1 MNSNKRLHRRLFA
14 SYWFISLLMVCG
26 MPTLAQTP
34 ITDVA
39 GLNAMTASG
48 NYIISAD
55 IDATGYTPTLGNTA
69 FTGTLTAG
77 TKGDGTFY
85 TISNLGRPLFTT
97 ATGATISNIML
108 KDVEISQ
115 AGVVGA
121 IACTADGAT
130 RIYNCGILP
139 NDPGYTDTSTVGST
153 NNYCGSLVGRLNG
166 NARVINCF
174 SYATITGGTTVAGIV
189 GYIGG
194 TGITQANVTTVPMVV
209 NCMFYG
215 EITGG
220 TTKYPVYG
228 GAMIKNETDAN
239 STLGVNPY
247 NYFRKNA
254 SFDNAYT
261 AIGNYNRS
269 WPAEEKNLTRFEYY
283 RSILNSNKRLC
294 TYWVTDKAYGSASA
308 PTEADEA
315 LIAKW
320 VLDPSIAPYPIL
332 KKWGKYPSVI
342 NIDTTYRINPTTK
355 AKEVRSSANEW
366 EGKSYGTLTVNINPG
381 SHHTADPVSKTITIT
396 DMDTSNNDFCYY
408 KIQLP
413 YYNEVFGNPNGAT
426 HAAKYGD
433 NYTDYVVTGWDITA
447 VSGGTAGTFDGSS
460 DHAWK
465 DGYNFADRNCTSK
478 DLYAT
483 SGRVFAQGGYYY
495 VPVGVSSITIVAHWG
510 KAVYLANRGYNIDRV
525 KLTIAK
531 SYKLDKAFAPAG
543 TVSNTFQGQTVY
555 DDLQDAIKALDEYLT
570 NNATDNPNKH
580 VCDQAIVLIGNHQ
593 VQNGSNKI
601 GYGLDS
607 KWHPHTIMSADFDFD
622 NEPDYCLQLQFRNGY
637 DRPGIQPI
645 RFDFLPVVELGL
657 AVRHDNKAYA
667 IGVFVPQGHFEITE
681 TSFMHTTQFEYDGA
695 KDEEYRAYGKS
706 PMIINGGEF
715 ESFNVRYKNAA
726 RTSYF
731 LLGGNAW
738 IHRFAPGAHP
748 NTGNKPTNELCVVNA
763 IGGEYPEFYLS
774 GIFRP
779 ELGTTNTQAPPHC
792 YTNGGKFG
800 IMAGAGYDKVKNGVT
815 FKINHSLIGEFYGG
829 GINGSNP
836 IGGNIDVTIDNSR
849 VRKYC
854 GGPKVGDMTGKTVT
868 TNATNTT
875 FGVYYGGGNGGNS
888 YYRQLQRDGNFA
900 TSHIGTWT
908 DQSYNWNG
916 FKPLEVYDDGT
927 DNKGYHAEYEFEVF
941 NESNGVTD
949 EITQRGY
956 INWVQFGITITG
968 NVSNTLTDCTIENN
982 FYGGGNLATVNG
994 TVNSTLTNTTVNGS
1008 VFGAGYSAAI
1018 PTFQVHDKD
1027 NKTFPSI
1034 DFAGTITDGY
1044 IPYAPTV
1051 YEWTNDLD
1059 EGRDEAYMKAH
1070 PTYQKGGKWYCYTWN
1085 SLDNLGAV
1093 LNAVSLTVGGTSHIV
1108 GNVYG
1113 GGDESKVNSNANVIL
1128 QGSAIVDGSVFGAGK
1143 GKDDDYDLARVSGDA
1158 TVTMTSGQVGRS
1170 VYGGGEMATVGLYDT
1185 VTAAEAA
1192 ADAGQAA
1199 KYRLVTSQPKLCTGG
1214 GATTVTLS
1222 GGTVGVADLDPVD
1235 TNAHGNVFGGGLGK
1249 AGSAYSPF
1257 AYVNETTVNIS
1268 GSAVVR
1274 GSVFGGGE
1282 NGHVLGNTH
1291 VNISGGTIGVRLP
1304 YRYRAILSD
1313 RGVGN
1318 PVFAGNVYG
1327 GGRGVDHTLLG
1338 NHLSET
1344 AGRVYGNTNVS
1355 ISGTAHIRHSVYG
1368 GGSLASVGTYKI
1380 AEEANVFGGHLHTFD
1395 VGTGDATV
1403 TISDGRIGPLWDDL
1417 LYDEAGHFLATTH
1430 DGNADTIT
1438 DADYALLLGHA
1449 GDVSDTIAK
1458 NYACLGEN
1466 EGMVYGSGRGVNFDP
1481 EDNNDD
1487 HQLYVEMAFTNR
1499 TFVTINGG
1507 MVVGSVFGGGENGH
1521 VKNNTQ
1527 VNIAGGT
1534 IGGIPLHHK
1543 GFFLPGHNGVHGL
1556 INDHNAG
1563 DEELDFN
1570 NTGVGKSVFRGN
1582 VYGGGR
1588 GIDHTDGIATT
1599 SESHIFSVSAGR
1611 VYGNTEVNVT
1621 DGLVLH
1627 NVFGGGSIASV
1638 GTYHYPLLQEGDE
1651 GYDAEHPAPNFFTS
1665 PDTVVEGTGDAVVN
1679 ISGGQVGVMGENEG
1693 YVYGGGRGI
1702 AGKTDAQVTH
1712 LAFVNTATV
1721 NISSVADVRASV
1733 FGGGMN
1739 GHVLDSTLVTV
1750 SGGVIGGKTADDY
1763 GSYDTVNFHIDSLP
1777 ASRDILFNG
1786 KDYYSG
1792 ICSVDT
1798 LTRTDGTG
1806 PHTVF
1811 LGNVYGG
1818 GRGVDTVTGTNL
1830 SLTAGRV
1837 YGNTRVVI
1845 TDGIIYHSVFG
1856 GGSIASVGYY
1866 ELYTAADSAADAVD
1880 AVGQYRIKA
1889 KQPKRCLSGGT
1900 ATVLI
1905 SGGRIGTNGRNNG
1918 HVFGSSRGMAG
1929 AYYRGLGYV
1938 NAAHVHID
1946 GTAEVRGSVF
1956 GSGENGH
1963 VLDSTCVIISGGHI
1977 GNGKRGDK
1985 AWLNH
1990 YIGNVY
1996 GGGRGLDREVQNDA
2010 ASVSPFAGRVFRKT
2024 YVEISGTAQIDHNVY
2039 GGGSLASVGKYKRDM
2054 DPGHTS
2060 TYNSITFAAPDSGMT
2075 HVVIS
2080 GGTIGI
2086 DGDENGHVFG
2096 SSRGTSSSRHDIR
2109 SSLAYVA
2116 DTRIDVSGNARIYG
2130 SVFGGGESGHVQND
2144 AIVNISGSPTIGLD
2158 VSSILPTI
2166 DAGSHASVSSL
2177 IDAIN
2182 ANGELDADE
2191 KADAIAAVKDS
2202 AKSLYDLNGNIYGG
2216 GRGIDPYKDNLG
2228 NDVYSYSAGYVR
2240 GRTFVTVGGTP
2251 TIYRNVYGGG
2261 SMGIVGDYG
2270 PYGEED
2276 LWQSTGDNGTATV
2289 RIKNTGGTVSIGTA
2303 ANSAVGYG
2311 GHVYGSS
2318 RGQANDPANPPITA
2332 DGFGE
2337 MAYVFK
2343 THVVV
2348 DSGALVYGS
2357 VYGGGENGHVDYG
2370 GTTVDILGG
2379 TVGYAANVSRGYG
2392 GNVFGGGK
2400 GNPTSPTAG
2409 IVDGPTQVNI
2419 GSSEQTANNVI
2430 IRGDVFAGND
2440 SYSSPLGEMRV
2451 DVYHTGH
2458 DANNSYPYPVP
2469 ETMDELEAQP
2479 HAAANFALHGVYG
2492 GGNLASVLT
2501 GIAATDASDGNASH
2515 VYDKKYITQRLLP
2528 TENSNPAW
2536 PGDTT
2541 RKSVVHIHN
2550 CDNTIMY
2557 IYGGGRAADTR
2568 LNEVIVD
2575 GGYIYKAFAG
2585 GNGDPNEVPGNPG
2598 ANVLRTAS
2606 LTINGGLIVQAF
2618 GGSNTLGDIYGGTSV
2633 VMEKVSACDELIGE
2647 SFGAG
2652 NAADFVGD
2660 IDITVGC
2667 GTILENLYGGA
2678 NEADITGNVT
2688 LTVEGGTYTN
2698 VFGGSKG
2705 TLGTPAN
2712 ITGDVTLNITGG
2724 TIQNA
2729 FGGSHINGHIG
2740 GKITVNVY
2748 CDPNNVC
2755 TDEHRLINVYGGG
2768 KDASYTPTAP
2778 SATGSNHSPMVNIQ
2792 CDTVWGD
2799 VFGGAYGSGATCTS
2813 KPKVVMGLV
2822 DGTVSKAVVMGNIYG
2837 GGSAAPVIGNTT
2849 VLMQSGTVMG
2859 DIFGGGLGT
2868 TATVSTD
2875 TEVGIVGN
2883 RTQVQGNVYGGGNAG
2898 AVGGSTEVYIGEKP
2912 E

>member
-1 MNSNKRLHRRLFA
+1 M
-14 SYWFISLLMVCG
+14 
-26 MPTLAQTP
+26 
-34 ITDVA
+34 
-39 GLNAMTASG
+39 
-48 NYIISAD
+48 
-55 IDATGYTPTLGNTA
+55 
-69 FTGTLTAG
+69 
-77 TKGDGTFY
+77 
-85 TISNLGRPLFTT
+85 
-97 ATGATISNIML
+97 
-108 KDVEISQ
+108 
-115 AGVVGA
+115 
-121 IACTADGAT
+121 
-130 RIYNCGILP
+130 
-139 NDPGYTDTSTVGST
+139 
-153 NNYCGSLVGRLNG
+153 
-166 NARVINCF
+166 
-174 SYATITGGTTVAGIV
+174 
-189 GYIGG
+189 
-194 TGITQANVTTVPMVV
+194 
-209 NCMFYG
+209 
-215 EITGG
+215 
-220 TTKYPVYG
+220 
-228 GAMIKNETDAN
+228 
-239 STLGVNPY
+239 
-247 NYFRKNA
+247 
-254 SFDNAYT
+254 
-261 AIGNYNRS
+261 
-269 WPAEEKNLTRFEYY
+269 
-283 RSILNSNKRLC
+283 
-294 TYWVTDKAYGSASA
+294 
-308 PTEADEA
+308 
-315 LIAKW
+315 
-320 VLDPSIAPYPIL
+320 
-332 KKWGKYPSVI
+332 
-342 NIDTTYRINPTTK
+342 
-355 AKEVRSSANEW
+355 
-366 EGKSYGTLTVNINPG
+366 
-381 SHHTADPVSKTITIT
+381 
-396 DMDTSNNDFCYY
+396 
-408 KIQLP
+408 
-413 YYNEVFGNPNGAT
+413 
-426 HAAKYGD
+426 
-433 NYTDYVVTGWDITA
+433 
-447 VSGGTAGTFDGSS
+447 
-460 DHAWK
+460 
-465 DGYNFADRNCTSK
+465 
-478 DLYAT
+478 
-483 SGRVFAQGGYYY
+483 
-495 VPVGVSSITIVAHWG
+495 
-510 KAVYLANRGYNIDRV
+510 
-525 KLTIAK
+525 
-531 SYKLDKAFAPAG
+531 
-543 TVSNTFQGQTVY
+543 
-555 DDLQDAIKALDEYLT
+555 
-570 NNATDNPNKH
+570 
-580 VCDQAIVLIGNHQ
+580 
-593 VQNGSNKI
+593 
-601 GYGLDS
+601 
-607 KWHPHTIMSADFDFD
+607 
-622 NEPDYCLQLQFRNGY
+622 
-637 DRPGIQPI
+637 
-645 RFDFLPVVELGL
+645 
-657 AVRHDNKAYA
+657 
-667 IGVFVPQGHFEITE
+667 
-681 TSFMHTTQFEYDGA
+681 
-695 KDEEYRAYGKS
+695 
-706 PMIINGGEF
+706 
-715 ESFNVRYKNAA
+715 
-726 RTSYF
+726 
-731 LLGGNAW
+731 
-738 IHRFAPGAHP
+738 
-748 NTGNKPTNELCVVNA
+748 
-763 IGGEYPEFYLS
+763 
-774 GIFRP
+774 
-779 ELGTTNTQAPPHC
+779 
-792 YTNGGKFG
+792 
-800 IMAGAGYDKVKNGVT
+800 
-815 FKINHSLIGEFYGG
+815 
-829 GINGSNP
+829 
-836 IGGNIDVTIDNSR
+836 
-849 VRKYC
+849 
-854 GGPKVGDMTGKTVT
+854 
-868 TNATNTT
+868 
-875 FGVYYGGGNGGNS
+875 
-888 YYRQLQRDGNFA
+888 
-900 TSHIGTWT
+900 
-908 DQSYNWNG
+908 
-916 FKPLEVYDDGT
+916 
-927 DNKGYHAEYEFEVF
+927 
-941 NESNGVTD
+941 
-949 EITQRGY
+949 
-956 INWVQFGITITG
+956 
-968 NVSNTLTDCTIENN
+968 
-982 FYGGGNLATVNG
+982 
-994 TVNSTLTNTTVNGS
+994 
-1008 VFGAGYSAAI
+1008 
-1018 PTFQVHDKD
+1018 
-1027 NKTFPSI
+1027 
-1034 DFAGTITDGY
+1034 
-1044 IPYAPTV
+1044 
-1051 YEWTNDLD
+1051 
-1059 EGRDEAYMKAH
+1059 
-1070 PTYQKGGKWYCYTWN
+1070 
-1085 SLDNLGAV
+1085 
-1093 LNAVSLTVGGTSHIV
+1093 
-1108 GNVYG
+1108 
-1113 GGDESKVNSNANVIL
+1113 
-1128 QGSAIVDGSVFGAGK
+1128 
-1143 GKDDDYDLARVSGDA
+1143 
-1158 TVTMTSGQVGRS
+1158 
-1170 VYGGGEMATVGLYDT
+1170 
-1185 VTAAEAA
+1185 
-1192 ADAGQAA
+1192 
-1199 KYRLVTSQPKLCTGG
+1199 
-1214 GATTVTLS
+1214 
-1222 GGTVGVADLDPVD
+1222 
-1235 TNAHGNVFGGGLGK
+1235 
-1249 AGSAYSPF
+1249 
-1257 AYVNETTVNIS
+1257 
-1268 GSAVVR
+1268 
-1274 GSVFGGGE
+1274 
-1282 NGHVLGNTH
+1282 
-1291 VNISGGTIGVRLP
+1291 
-1304 YRYRAILSD
+1304 
-1313 RGVGN
+1313 
-1318 PVFAGNVYG
+1318 
-1327 GGRGVDHTLLG
+1327 
-1338 NHLSET
+1338 
-1344 AGRVYGNTNVS
+1344 
-1355 ISGTAHIRHSVYG
+1355 
-1368 GGSLASVGTYKI
+1368 
-1380 AEEANVFGGHLHTFD
+1380 
-1395 VGTGDATV
+1395 
-1403 TISDGRIGPLWDDL
+1403 
-1417 LYDEAGHFLATTH
+1417 
-1430 DGNADTIT
+1430 
-1438 DADYALLLGHA
+1438 
-1449 GDVSDTIAK
+1449 
-1458 NYACLGEN
+1458 
-1466 EGMVYGSGRGVNFDP
+1466 
-1481 EDNNDD
+1481 
-1487 HQLYVEMAFTNR
+1487 
-1499 TFVTINGG
+1499 
-1507 MVVGSVFGGGENGH
+1507 
-1521 VKNNTQ
+1521 
-1527 VNIAGGT
+1527 
-1534 IGGIPLHHK
+1534 
-1543 GFFLPGHNGVHGL
+1543 
-1556 INDHNAG
+1556 
-1563 DEELDFN
+1563 
-1570 NTGVGKSVFRGN
+1570 
-1582 VYGGGR
+1582 
-1588 GIDHTDGIATT
+1588 
-1599 SESHIFSVSAGR
+1599 
-1611 VYGNTEVNVT
+1611 
-1621 DGLVLH
+1621 
-1627 NVFGGGSIASV
+1627 
-1638 GTYHYPLLQEGDE
+1638 
-1651 GYDAEHPAPNFFTS
+1651 
-1665 PDTVVEGTGDAVVN
+1665 
-1679 ISGGQVGVMGENEG
+1679 
-1693 YVYGGGRGI
+1693 
-1702 AGKTDAQVTH
+1702 
-1712 LAFVNTATV
+1712 
-1721 NISSVADVRASV
+1721 
-1733 FGGGMN
+1733 
-1739 GHVLDSTLVTV
+1739 
-1750 SGGVIGGKTADDY
+1750 
-1763 GSYDTVNFHIDSLP
+1763 NFHIDSLP

-1792 ICSVDT
+1792 IRSVDT

-1806 PHTVF
+1806 PYTVF

-1856 GGSIASVGYY
+1856 GGSIASVGDY

-1889 KQPKRCLSGGT
+1889 KEPKRCLSGGT

-1929 AYYRGLGYV
+1929 ANYRGLGYV

-1963 VLDSTCVIISGGHI
+1963 VLDSTCVIISSGHI

-2096 SSRGTSSSRHDIR
+2096 SSRGTSSSRLDIR

-2158 VSSILPTI
+2158 VSSILPAI

-2515 VYDKKYITQRLLP
+2515 IYDKKYITQRLLP

-2678 NEADITGNVT
+2678 NEANITGNVT

-2778 SATGSNHSPMVNIQ
+2778 SATGSNHSPVVNIQ

-2859 DIFGGGLGT
+2859 NIFGGGLGT